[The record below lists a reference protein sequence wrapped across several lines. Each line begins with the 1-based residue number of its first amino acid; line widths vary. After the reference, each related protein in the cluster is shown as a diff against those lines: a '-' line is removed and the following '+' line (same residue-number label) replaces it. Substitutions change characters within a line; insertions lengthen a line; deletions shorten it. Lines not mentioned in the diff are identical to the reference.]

1 MKRVAVPLMLGLAV
15 AVVRADR
22 AVCHAGEVGADE
34 YVRGSLTIDYQTKV
48 LSYGLPDSAD
58 PNFLPYGELTFFDH
72 LSFGSRFYID
82 TSRIGERMGRGDR
95 SWDFWEIDF
104 PVDLRHTFTPDEL
117 AWLPTSVEIGAGY
130 RYEYHPPRTHVRDTQ
145 FWLADIALPDL
156 WIVPCLSY
164 ERDVIRDNG
173 TYLNLCICKE
183 LEVVEKV
190 YLTPSVS
197 QGWGDRKRVRGYL
210 SNPDMTG
217 PLDRAGLMDSR
228 LQLSLSWRPWTW
240 LEVAGFV
247 AYSDF
252 LFDRHIRDASRNY
265 IRQNDGGARNTS
277 WCFPVGLSVTCRF

>member
-1 MKRVAVPLMLGLAV
+1 MIRGVSVILFCACP
-15 AVVRADR
+15 VVCRPAYAAAFDKF
-22 AVCHAGEVGADE
+22 VS
-34 YVRGSLTIDYQTKV
+34 GSFQVDYETKV
-48 LSYGLPDSAD
+48 LSYGLPDSDD

-72 LSFGSRFYID
+72 LSFGGRFYID

-104 PVDLRHTFTPDEL
+104 PVDFRHTVTPEEL
-117 AWLPTSVEIGAGY
+117 EWLPTSVEFGAGY
-130 RYEYHPPRTHVRDTQ
+130 RYEYHPPRTNIKDTQ
-145 FWLADIALPDL
+145 FWLADILLPDL

-173 TYLNLCICKE
+173 TYLNLCLRRE
-183 LEVVEKV
+183 MEVLENVF
-190 YLTPSVS
+190 LTPSVS

-210 SNPDMTG
+210 SNPDMTE

-228 LQLSLSWRPWTW
+228 LQLSLCWRPQTW

-252 LFDRHIRDASRNY
+252 WFDRHIRDASRSY
-265 IRQNDGGARNTS
+265 IRQCDGGARNTS
-277 WCFPVGLSVTCRF
+277 WCFPVGLSATMRF